1 MAAPAFFP
9 AFGHK
14 PAQLVGREQEISDFL
29 RGLASKPGDWRRIT
43 LVSGFKGMGKTAL
56 LLELADWAAAQGYE
70 ALWVPADE
78 DWSAALAQRCASG
91 SKVIVICDGVHA
103 PTSALR
109 SLVAAYRGL
118 SARGCDIALVLSAEP
133 KALEG
138 ILSDS
143 VLSFLQRS
151 HRMRLKA
158 LPLGKVE
165 AALTRGLAKSG
176 RVLENE
182 ELSHA
187 AATTQGHPYLLQL
200 TGAHLQDQSYS
211 VQQAC
216 AYAQHD
222 FVDDVLAP
230 MLGELSA
237 RDLDVL
243 KAIGACG
250 GSASIA
256 QLRAALGVSDGYLQP
271 YRARL
276 LKSGVVTSPRRG
288 QLAFALPCLE
298 LALASM

>member
-1 MAAPAFFP
+1 MATPAFFP

-14 PAQLVGREQEISDFL
+14 PSQLVGREQEISDFL
-29 RGLASKPGDWRRIT
+29 RGLSAKPGNWRRIT

-78 DWSAALAQRCASG
+78 DWSAALAHRCASG
-91 SKVIVICDGVHA
+91 SKVIVICDGA
-103 PTSALR
+103 RNPTSALR
-109 SLVAAYRGL
+109 NLVAAYRTL
-118 SARGCDIALVLSAEP
+118 SARGCDLALVLSAEP
-133 KALEG
+133 KTLEG
-138 ILSDS
+138 VLSDS
-143 VLSFLQRS
+143 VLAFLQRS

-165 AALTRGLAKSG
+165 AALARGLAKGG
-176 RVLENE
+176 RVLEDE
-182 ELSHA
+182 ELSYTA
-187 AATTQGHPYLLQL
+187 ASTQGHPHLLQL
-200 TGAHLQDQSYS
+200 VGSYLQDHSCS

-216 AYAQHD
+216 AYAQQD

-230 MLGELSA
+230 MLSELSA

-243 KAIGACG
+243 KAIGVCG

-256 QLRAALGVSDGYLQP
+256 QLRAKLGVSDGYLQP

-298 LALASM
+298 QALARA